1 MLLSGLMKNFAL
13 MELAMLNKYSCR
25 QFFPSLNIV
34 QPSPLTEIPTQ
45 LFCYQYSLLN
55 IDCST

>member
-34 QPSPLTEIPTQ
+34 QPLSIDRNT
-45 LFCYQYSLLN
+45 YSTFLLSVF
-55 IDCST
+55 IIEH